1 MPHRRFNK
9 ESNAVTRNQK
19 SLAIATIA
27 FSAGLMGCSDAADKG
42 SEAADSVSS
51 PQTSVV
57 RDVSVSEASE
67 LIAGKDAV
75 VVLDVRTPGEFSE
88 GHIAGAINV
97 DVRSEDFA
105 EQLAKL
111 DRGSTY
117 VLHCKSGARSTRAL
131 ATMQEQG
138 FEDIA
143 HMTGGFDAWTEAGLE
158 QAQ

>member
-1 MPHRRFNK
+1 MKRTQ
-9 ESNAVTRNQK
+9 ELLVVA
-19 SLAIATIA
+19 AIA
-27 FSAGLMGCSDAADKG
+27 FSAGLAGCSGASD
-42 SEAADSVSS
+42 EAPEPSDNVSS
-51 PQTSVV
+51 PQIGAV

-67 LIAGKDAV
+67 LIAGGDAV

-88 GHIAGAINV
+88 GHIEGAVNV

-131 ATMQEQG
+131 AVMEEQG
-138 FEDIA
+138 FENIA
-143 HMTGGFDAWTEAGLE
+143 HMTGGFDAWKEAGLE